1 MSQSQFESELEKQIR
16 EEIELAKEH
25 FAAGQMKR
33 NAYHQTVGK
42 IRALRSVLD
51 SFTDIRK
58 KINES

>member
-1 MSQSQFESELEKQIR
+1 
-16 EEIELAKEH
+16 
-25 FAAGQMKR
+25 MKR